1 MILDNIDPKFC
12 NDWTPTLEDSKKI
25 RNRIYFKLM
34 NKTQFFWRWNGK
46 KLDELATRDMARRI
60 EVSEL
65 FYV

>member
-1 MILDNIDPKFC
+1 
-12 NDWTPTLEDSKKI
+12 
-25 RNRIYFKLM
+25 M